1 MQNVNRDRV
10 GGFNCPVCGSFI
22 PTSMEELMTRAS
34 LACPVCNLELT
45 IDKKSSQQAMEA
57 MNKVMEAQK
66 KVESASHFD
75 GKQV

>member
-1 MQNVNRDRV
+1 MQNVNRDKV

-22 PTSMEELMTRAS
+22 PTSMEELITRAS
-34 LACPVCNLELT
+34 LICPICNLELS
-45 IDKKSSQQAMEA
+45 IDKKSSEKAMEA

-66 KVESASHFD
+66 NVENTSHFD